1 MKLNEQLKKMSKK
14 QKIGVLT
21 IGIAVLLVGSFGY
34 KAYADNQKA
43 LEQERIAKIEKEQEA
58 KEKQLKIDT
67 EKAVND
73 LFEKAIIDNKDAEKI
88 AIKNDL
94 KSDTVKKVKEQ
105 YFVEKTD
112 DGWQK
117 IINESIVNA
126 ENQLKQIETAK
137 TAVEKV
143 FKDNKVVNTDQKNVD
158 SAKKELDK
166 IKNTKAKKELS
177 DKLAKVKAE
186 IEKKNKEKEDKKK
199 EAEKASQQSPE
210 AKTTTDNVAQTTNGA
225 EQQVADVTGQQ
236 TDQVQ
241 QQTPQAGAGQGTG
254 YYEPQAPVTDNG
266 AGTNQNV
273 APTAPENNGNTGG
286 TQTPT
291 PPAPEPTPE
300 PTQPVGPPAGWIT
313 PPFPIGSAELGG
325 WIFDNGYS
333 GYDSSDG
340 YIRPY

>member
-14 QKIGVLT
+14 QKMGVLT

-34 KAYADNQKA
+34 KTYADKQKA
-43 LEQERIAKIEKEQEA
+43 LEQERIAKIEKEQQAE
-58 KEKQLKIDT
+58 ERQLKIDT
-67 EKAVND
+67 ETAVND

-112 DGWQK
+112 DAWQK

-126 ENQLKQIETAK
+126 ENQLKQIDTAK
-137 TAVEKV
+137 KAVEKV

-158 SAKKELDK
+158 SAKKEVDK
-166 IKNTKAKKELS
+166 IKNAKAKKELS
-177 DKLAKVKAE
+177 DKLAKVKSE
-186 IEKKNKEKEDKKK
+186 LEKKNKEKDDKKK
-199 EAEKASQQSPE
+199 EAEKDSQQSPE
-210 AKTTTDNVAQTTNGA
+210 AKTTTNDVAQTTNGA
-225 EQQVADVTGQQ
+225 EQQVANVTGQQ
-236 TDQVQ
+236 THQAQ
-241 QQTPQAGAGQGTG
+241 QQTPQAGAGQETG
-254 YYEPQAPVTDNG
+254 YYEPQAPATNND
-266 AGTNQNV
+266 AGSNQNV
-273 APTAPENNGNTGG
+273 APT
-286 TQTPT
+286 TPT

-300 PTQPVGPPAGWIT
+300 PTQPAGPPAGWIT